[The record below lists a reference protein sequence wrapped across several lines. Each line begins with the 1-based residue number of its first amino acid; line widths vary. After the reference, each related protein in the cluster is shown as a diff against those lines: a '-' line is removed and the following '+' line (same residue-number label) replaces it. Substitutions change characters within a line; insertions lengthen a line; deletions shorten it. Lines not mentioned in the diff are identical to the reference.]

1 MSRPCSSV
9 PSTCPGAPT
18 GARRSR
24 IEPAFGSYGASHGAS
39 TAESTMSAS
48 TAPATS
54 VVGSRASRHPT
65 VRQ

>member
-18 GARRSR
+18 GARRRR
-24 IEPAFGSYGASHGAS
+24 IDPAAGSYGAIHGAS
-39 TAESTMSAS
+39 TAESTMTAS
-48 TAPATS
+48 TPPATR
-54 VVGSRASRHPT
+54 VARSRASRHAT